1 MVARA
6 LSENTVLQS
15 GGTRVVVEYG
25 EGGRARLDVAADCYD
40 RGSAEAGRLVCE
52 AVHQARLHH
61 ADCVAC
67 ALDASG
73 PACGAILE
81 ALHARLGE
89 DVGSIATRR
98 AGSSVMVMLELE
110 PIPVPSPVPV
120 PRRAAIVP
128 APQVPRQPIGA
139 GGLPA
144 R

>member
-1 MVARA
+1 MTAQA
-6 LSENTVLQS
+6 LSGTTVLQS
-15 GGTRVVVEYG
+15 GETRVVVRYG
-25 EGGRARLDVAADCYD
+25 EDGRARLDVTADRDD

-81 ALHARLGE
+81 ALHGRLGE

-98 AGSSVMVMLELE
+98 AGASVMVVLDLE
-110 PIPVPSPVPV
+110 PVPV
-120 PRRAAIVP
+120 PGVR
-128 APQVPRQPIGA
+128 PR
-139 GGLPA
+139 
-144 R
+144 